1 MSSRHFGARSAFRM
15 FDEFVKGVLSVLSV
29 QLMHGRPAGR
39 TVCPLTD
46 QFGSAWALV
55 GRVPTTVSYP

>member
-1 MSSRHFGARSAFRM
+1 M